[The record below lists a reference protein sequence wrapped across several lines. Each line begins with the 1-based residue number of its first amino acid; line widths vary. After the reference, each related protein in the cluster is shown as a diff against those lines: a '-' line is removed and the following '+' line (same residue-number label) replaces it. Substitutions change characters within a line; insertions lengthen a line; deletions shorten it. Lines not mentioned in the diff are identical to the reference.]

1 MAIKSNVHKETMSSA
16 VVNTQHV
23 LILEKKSKENYESAL
38 QAELNS
44 NLNVAISRYYYSC
57 LILTKRC
64 LIQLDWKTE
73 NEMRNHCG
81 DSHSHI
87 IDSYLNER
95 DKDTSILPSVKSK
108 LKHIKALRKYRRKA
122 DCYATVDYTCTSLS
136 SEFLNCKKMANAY
149 IECIEKLHSI
159 KIR

>member
-1 MAIKSNVHKETMSSA
+1 MAIKSNEHGETMNSSI
-16 VVNTQHV
+16 VNKQHV
-23 LILEKKSKENYESAL
+23 FLLEKKSKENYESAL
-38 QAELNS
+38 QAESNS

-64 LIQLDWKTE
+64 LIQLNWKNE
-73 NEMRNHCG
+73 KEMRNYRG

-95 DKDTSILPSVKSK
+95 DKDMSILPSVKSN

-122 DCYATVDYTCTSLS
+122 DYYATVDYACKSQS
-136 SEFLNCKKMANAY
+136 SEFLNCKNMANAY
-149 IECIEKLHSI
+149 IECIEKLHNI
-159 KIR
+159 KIK